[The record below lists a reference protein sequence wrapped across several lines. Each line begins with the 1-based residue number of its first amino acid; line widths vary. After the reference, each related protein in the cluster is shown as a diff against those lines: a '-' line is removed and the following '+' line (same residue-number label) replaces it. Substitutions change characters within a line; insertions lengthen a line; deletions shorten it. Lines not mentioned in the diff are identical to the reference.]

1 MIIITNLCHNIQSHC
16 QFIKICHMRRIHT
29 IQVQRIHH
37 QIIIIKLYI
46 ILKHQHI
53 MHSTIAIPK
62 SMWVPQCTH
71 YQEILPKV
79 LIIKPQGLDREIHTQ
94 QYTKKMVEKSI
105 ALTTQLLGRHNMLQI
120 LPKILIIKPQ
130 GIYREIHT
138 QQHTKKMIEVNIVLT
153 TQLLGRHNMLQ
164 ILTHL
169 TRQNQSLQE
178 QNMYRGSNSNS

>member
-1 MIIITNLCHNIQSHC
+1 MIIITNLYHNIRSHC
-16 QFIKICHMRRIHT
+16 QFIKICHIKRIHT

-53 MHSTIAIPK
+53 MHSTIAITK
-62 SMWVPQCTH
+62 SMWVPWCTH
-71 YQEILPKV
+71 YQEILLKGQ
-79 LIIKPQGLDREIHTQ
+79 IIKLPQGLGREIHTQ
-94 QYTKKMVEKSI
+94 QD
-105 ALTTQLLGRHNMLQI
+105 
-120 LPKILIIKPQ
+120 
-130 GIYREIHT
+130 
-138 QQHTKKMIEVNIVLT
+138 TKKMIEASIALT

-178 QNMYRGSNSNS
+178 QNMYRGSNSNC